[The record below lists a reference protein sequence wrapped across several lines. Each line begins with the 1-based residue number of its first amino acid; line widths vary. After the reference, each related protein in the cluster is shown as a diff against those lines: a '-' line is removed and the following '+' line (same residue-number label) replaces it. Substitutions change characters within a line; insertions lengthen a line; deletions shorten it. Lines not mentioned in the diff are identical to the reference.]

1 MVRGESVSTHGWLR
15 RLGGMWFLATVLAA
29 VCAGSVVQ
37 TPASP
42 PVKAD
47 KTARE
52 PLVRW
57 KGNSYAGKA
66 IAEAI
71 GESAAASVVP
81 WSPWAQAHGYALDLD
96 PDLRRLFVHPA
107 QRSSSAE
114 LAIVSR
120 VIALVDK
127 LAPPTATKAPAVV
140 AIFVLAGPADFATLL
155 DDVGARFPV
164 LENWAQGEKGQAGF
178 VLDEPFAAA
187 CLSNSPDQKE
197 WNPKNELANRTAQLV
212 LVERFGRLPNWL
224 MQGLAWHAEI
234 SVCGSI
240 FCFPFRSGFVAKQEH
255 RSWPEQLKAL
265 LAPASPGVAGRT
277 LTIDDLAGW
286 KRGSYENDR
295 ALIAWGAASFLAK
308 QRAKALPLIL
318 EDLRAIRAK
327 ESKLTKPDGSWQ
339 IKPDYEVPPER
350 QLEILKARAGDD
362 FLKTLKRFCEGG

>member
-1 MVRGESVSTHGWLR
+1 
-15 RLGGMWFLATVLAA
+15 MWFIACVLAA
-29 VCAGSVVQ
+29 LSAVNVAQ

-42 PVKAD
+42 PQKAD
-47 KTARE
+47 KAALE
-52 PLVRW
+52 PVVRW
-57 KGNSYAGKA
+57 KGNSYTGKA

-71 GESAAASVVP
+71 GESATACVVP

-96 PDLRRLFVHPA
+96 PELRRVFVHPA
-107 QRSSSAE
+107 ARSSTAE

-127 LAPPTATKAPAVV
+127 LAPTAATKAPAVV

-164 LENWAQGEKGQAGF
+164 LANWAAGEKGQAGF

-187 CLSNSPDQKE
+187 CLSSSPEQKE
-197 WNPKNELANRTAQLV
+197 WNPKNELANRCAQLV

-224 MQGLAWHAEI
+224 MQGLAWHAEM

-240 FCFPFRSGFVAKQEH
+240 FCFPFRSGFVAKKEH
-255 RSWPEQLKAL
+255 RSWSEQLKAL
-265 LAPASPGVAGRT
+265 FPPVPYETKPRAIS
-277 LTIDDLAGW
+277 IDDLAGW

-308 QRAKALPLIL
+308 RHEETLPLIL
-318 EDLRAIRAK
+318 EDLRTIRAK
-327 ESKLTKPDGSWQ
+327 ESKITKPDGSWQ
-339 IKPDYEVPPER
+339 IKPDYEVPPEK

-362 FLKTLKRFCEGG
+362 FISALQRYCEGR